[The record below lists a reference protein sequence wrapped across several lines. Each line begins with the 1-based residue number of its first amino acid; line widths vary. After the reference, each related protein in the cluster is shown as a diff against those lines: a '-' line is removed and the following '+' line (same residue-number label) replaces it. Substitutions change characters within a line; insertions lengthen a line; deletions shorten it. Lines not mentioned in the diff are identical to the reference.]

1 MHRFGGTDLIG
12 RGSTALK
19 YAWCNTKYAWC
30 NTTAKSRNTDQR
42 TQSVC
47 RCGQGDQVTV
57 IVKATEVMIAK
68 E

>member
-1 MHRFGGTDLIG
+1 MHRFGGTDLIR

-19 YAWCNTKYAWC
+19 YACC